1 MRYKNSLF
9 ESLMWF
15 LYDQKLMI
23 DILMISNKKTLHK
36 IIKLKIY
43 IIYKKE
49 CMVSRKYKTIHKIW
63 NTVTSSVTIFFYQN
77 LYQRNLR

>member
-23 DILMISNKKTLHK
+23 DILMISNKKNSPENHK
-36 IIKLKIY
+36 IKNIY
-43 IIYKKE
+43 HI
-49 CMVSRKYKTIHKIW
+49 
-63 NTVTSSVTIFFYQN
+63 
-77 LYQRNLR
+77 